1 MSGEIIDKTHNLI
14 LENRNRLNMSGV
26 IKVENFDENEIL
38 MQTHLGRM
46 TIRGEELHITRFNT
60 ETGDLLLDGNIFAI
74 VYTTDKATGGF
85 FSRLIR

>member
-14 LENRNRLNMSGV
+14 LENRNKLNMSGV
-26 IKVENFDENEIL
+26 IKVDNFDETEVL
-38 MQTHLGRM
+38 LQTHLGKM

-74 VYTTDKATGGF
+74 VYTTDKSSGGF
-85 FSRLIR
+85 F

>member
-14 LENRNRLNMSGV
+14 LENRNKLNMSGV
-26 IKVENFDENEIL
+26 IKVDNFDETEVL
-38 MQTHLGRM
+38 LQTHLGKM

-74 VYTTDKATGGF
+74 VYTTDKSSGGF
-85 FSRLIR
+85 FSRLVR